1 MKSKLISLISVIP
14 LGGLLGSILCIW
26 GFFEIA
32 EEVLEQET
40 TAMDT
45 EVLLMFKDLH
55 TPLLDRLVTAIT
67 FLGDP
72 RLLSVVCFLLGIALV
87 RRGMKAEATTIAIAA
102 IGSVLLNT
110 VLKKVFSRARPELW
124 ERILDV
130 SSYSFPS
137 GHALVSL
144 VIYGIFGYLLST
156 QFPRWRVWVAIGTLG
171 LIIPIGLSRLYLG
184 VHWPTD
190 IVAGYTAGM
199 VWLMACII
207 SLEIWRQSRGF
218 FQGYQE

>member
-1 MKSKLISLISVIP
+1 MLV
-14 LGGLLGSILCIW
+14 SILSIW

-55 TPLLDRLVTAIT
+55 TPLLDLVVTAIT

-72 RLLSVVCFLLGIALV
+72 RILSFVCFILGIALV
-87 RRGMKAEATTIAIAA
+87 MRGMKAEATTIAIAA

-110 VLKKVFSRARPELW
+110 VLKKIFSRARPELW

-156 QFPRWRVWVAIGTLG
+156 RFPRWRVWLAIVTLG
-171 LIIPIGLSRLYLG
+171 LIIAIGLTRLYLG

-218 FQGYQE
+218 FQGY